1 MSVLEGRRLVVLDVE
16 TTGWDPALGHTI
28 LEVGCVTVRDGTHA
42 GTWSSLVG
50 PRRPVDPE
58 SSRIHGITEAMLE
71 GAPGPAEVAR
81 QVRDL
86 CGDDPIVF
94 HNAAFD
100 VPFLNAMMR
109 THGVPPLFN
118 PVVDTLGLARGLFGS
133 GDNALGPLAE
143 RLGIPPVRRH
153 RAPEDATTT
162 AAILLV
168 LTPRWER
175 ERGVRTLD
183 ELAAASQDAIRLVPR
198 RMPEP
203 TRPARAPFALGSE
216 SA

>member
-1 MSVLEGRRLVVLDVE
+1 MSVLDGRRLVVLDVE

-28 LEVGCVTVRDGTHA
+28 LEVACVPVENGARAEG
-42 GTWSSLVG
+42 WSSLVG
-50 PRRPVDPE
+50 PRRPIDPE

-71 GAPGPAEVAR
+71 GAPGPERVAPR
-81 QVRDL
+81 VREL
-86 CGDDPIVF
+86 CGDDPLVF

-100 VPFLNAMMR
+100 LSFLSVLLRA
-109 THGVPPLFN
+109 HGVPPLHG

-133 GDNALGPLAE
+133 GDNALGKLAR
-143 RLGIPPVRRH
+143 RLGIPPARRH
-153 RAPEDATTT
+153 RALEDAGTT
-162 AAILLV
+162 ADILLA

-175 ERGVRTLD
+175 ERGVRSLD

-203 TRPARAPFALGSE
+203 APRPATA
-216 SA
+216 

>member
-1 MSVLEGRRLVVLDVE
+1 MSVLDGRRLVVLDVE

-28 LEVGCVTVRDGTHA
+28 LEVGCVTVEGGARGE
-42 GTWSSLVG
+42 TWSSLVG

-58 SSRIHGITEAMLE
+58 SSRIHGITEPMLD

-81 QVRDL
+81 EVRTI
-86 CGDDPIVF
+86 CGDDPLVF

-100 VPFLNAMMR
+100 LPFLNALMR
-109 THGVPPLFN
+109 ARGVPRLFN

-153 RAPEDATTT
+153 RALEDAATT
-162 AAILLV
+162 ADVMLA

-175 ERGVRTLD
+175 ERGVRSLD

-203 TRPARAPFALGSE
+203 ARQG
-216 SA
+216 